1 MRARHTKFSVIAAFA
16 GFCLILSACS
26 GQQVR
31 SIRGDT
37 TCDGKIEGPSPTYI
51 TAWFH
56 TGTPAE
62 ERTLGQQVAAFNA
75 AQHQVQVKLTDIPQA
90 EYASQV
96 RSAAATGNLPDVLD
110 FDGPFLYNYAFS
122 GVLKPLNS
130 CVSKQLRSDLLL
142 LPLSWSR
149 APTQGGCGASARS
162 TRAWA
167 CASARRSCAG
177 SGHGS
182 PTGCQMPGP
191 PASSPGSCTACAR
204 PWRPPAAGHADE
216 RCYRD
221 KRQSERLHLRL
232 RADRVVGRG

>member
-130 CVSKQLRSDLLL
+130 CVSKQLRSDLLPSIL
-142 LPLSWSR
+142 E
-149 APTQGGCGASARS
+149 QGTYAGRLWGIGTIDSGLGLYVRPSVLRRIGARIPNGVSDAWTAS
-162 TRAWA
+162 EFTRILY
-167 CASARRSCAG
+167 RLRQAG
-177 SGHGS
+177 V
-182 PTGCQMPGP
+182 
-191 PASSPGSCTACAR
+191 
-204 PWRPPAAGHADE
+204 PPAAGHADE

-221 KRQSERLHLRL
+221 KRQSGMVHLRL